1 MRLAAGRNLFQSENI
16 SGNVFHDDSQMSAAS
31 EQGHSVLIVTQATDV
46 PDQVVCGAC
55 ERQVRLASHLR
66 DSSQCLDHLR
76 TEAQFERFARA
87 KRETFI
93 AKATLVLG
101 GCPALECPGGGNH
114 VGSPLPDQCFE
125 WYRIQGGRV
134 MAWKGALP
142 DKKTVKN
149 KISMFLRNVRSRRS
163 QSGDITGSESQ
174 NQSQISITSGQS
186 NLRTNA
192 TEVPDQLV
200 CVNGCFYGENLAAHL
215 LQQPNCL
222 ADFILQ
228 HLMTRTDIYEGQSD
242 LAVFDLSNIL
252 SFCPNPACDTEL
264 PRETRDD
271 QRARARHVR
280 GNCLGFYQIEGANLL
295 GWSPNLDPDT
305 ILKKLENR
313 REYLRKH
320 VSNTEEKRV
329 QAFEE
334 EWDRMRLGTCATC
347 NIQGP
352 LSGQEMHKLV
362 VTGGTVD
369 SPEFKCLSC
378 YNQVDKHM
386 EMVQN
391 FHEKLHLLSF
401 EKPGDIDTAMV
412 AVRSCNGKPV
422 LLPAALRGEMEIY
435 DGALPHNVTVLLPN
449 MPGALDQ
456 LPEELF
462 DEANRVSE
470 ALTEVTDFASRR
482 VIADTTPVQM
492 ASLFWRN
499 VQAQIKKKRMRM
511 LEAMKKTIKGEIE
524 TRVPRTVFTRSQIPT
539 YPMTKWLSLVDTCLW
554 SEGSKKKSHRESRG
568 RAAVNGVVRT
578 NVKMTLADLKPDKR
592 PSLALA
598 PSFLNVAYGKMRAL
612 EKHIIKPAYSNYDL
626 EVRFHHGEWKIDLVG
641 SLFSNECRQ
650 INADI
655 AADVIDLGE
664 RAAKVCKLSTVLPTV
679 SLESHSV
686 AETYSISQERAAV
699 IVQLARCLQVA
710 DRSEPLSLMDITT
723 IWDHQPTQ
731 GELVL
736 RVRAAEIGQR
746 YDEQEDT
753 YSAILQ
759 ICQAL
764 MNEGFQ
770 AIAAD
775 YGSLDLIKRGLA
787 EALGREDIDHT
798 VIIYHCLLVRTTS
811 RGKWTL
817 RRACGES
824 RIRPYIPRILAANK
838 NTMEAEVCY
847 LGEEILRQGELQP
860 VQSLS
865 GLPTHFGLN
874 WTERSF
880 LEFINAAMP
889 SRGPKLTNA
898 TSQSMTP
905 ILAERNE
912 KITWRNAP
920 EMEEDDDQYDIF
932 VNQRGQRCI
941 RANSDIRVLYEGRPE
956 GVDMMCLAQFAA
968 QYRPLI
974 EGQQS
979 KKVYDRIVAEVDPD
993 TGLGLD
999 SMDDIAGSDPR
1010 IAAPKAMK
1018 LKSSSKIMVKRIRG
1032 DAVPDLRFSGAVNRY
1047 SNILLFTP
1055 WRELESIRV
1064 HQEEPVETDTQRR
1077 RRLALFPLSKFE
1089 TCKDDYEEEE
1099 AEL

>member
-1 MRLAAGRNLFQSENI
+1 MS
-16 SGNVFHDDSQMSAAS
+16 HDQSQMSVAS
-31 EQGHSVLIVTQATDV
+31 EQEVNVTQATDV

-55 ERQVRLASHLR
+55 EHHGRLATHLWDSAQCLSHLR
-66 DSSQCLDHLR
+66 N
-76 TEAQFERFARA
+76 EAQFKAIART
-87 KRETFI
+87 KQETFI
-93 AKATLVLG
+93 AKATLLLG
-101 GCPALECPGGGNH
+101 GCPAPECPGGGNH
-114 VGSPLPDQCFE
+114 VGGALPDKCFE
-125 WYRIQGGRV
+125 WYRIQGSRA

-149 KISMFLRNVRSRRS
+149 KIKRFLQNIRSRQG
-163 QSGDITGSESQ
+163 QSGDISVLQ
-174 NQSQISITSGQS
+174 NQSQLSIVSGQAS
-186 NLRTNA
+186 PRINA
-192 TEVPDQLV
+192 TEISHQLA
-200 CVNGCFYGENLAAHL
+200 CVNGCLYGKNLAAHL
-215 LQQPNCL
+215 LQQPDCL
-222 ADFILQ
+222 EDFILQ
-228 HLMTRTDIYEGQSD
+228 HLMTRIDIYEGQSD

-264 PRETRDD
+264 PTETRDD

-280 GNCLGFYQIEGANLL
+280 GNCLRFYQIEGANLL
-295 GWSPNLDPDT
+295 RWSPNLDSDT

-313 REYLRKH
+313 RSYLRKH
-320 VSNTEEKRV
+320 LSNTEEKRM

-334 EWDRMRLGTCATC
+334 ERGRMRYGTCATC

-352 LSGQEMHKLV
+352 LPGQELHKLV
-362 VTGGTVD
+362 VTGGTVN
-369 SPEFKCLSC
+369 SPEFQCLGC
-378 YNQVDKHM
+378 YNQEDKHM

-391 FHEKLHLLSF
+391 FYEKLHLLSF
-401 EKPGDIDTAMV
+401 GKPGDIDTAMV

-422 LLPAALRGEMEIY
+422 LLPAVLRGEMEIY
-435 DGALPHNVTVLLPN
+435 NGALPHNVAVLLPN

-499 VQAQIKKKRMRM
+499 VQAQIKKKRIGM
-511 LEAMKKTIKGEIE
+511 LQAMKKTSKGEIE
-524 TRVPRTVFTRSQIPT
+524 TRVPRTVFTRSHIPT
-539 YPMTKWLSLVDTCLW
+539 YASTKWLSLVDTCLW

-598 PSFLNVAYGKMRAL
+598 PSFLNLAYGKMRAL
-612 EKHIIKPAYSNYDL
+612 EKHIIKPAHSNYDL

-641 SLFSNECRQ
+641 SLFSNECQ
-650 INADI
+650 EINADI

-746 YDEQEDT
+746 YEEQENT

-770 AIAAD
+770 DIAAD

-787 EALGREDIDHT
+787 EALGHEDIDHT
-798 VIIYHCLLVRTTS
+798 VVFYHCLLVRTTG

-932 VNQRGQRCI
+932 VNQQGQRCI